1 MSLDFK
7 DKVAIVT
14 GSGNGI
20 GKGYALELAKRGA
33 KVVVNDLGGTVDG
46 SGGSL
51 SAADAVVQEIEAAGG
66 EAMANGANVAK
77 QEDVKAMVQATME
90 KWGRVDIL
98 INNAGILRDK
108 SFGKM
113 EWSDFEAVIN
123 VHLLG
128 SALCAHGVFPI
139 MKEQEFGRIVMTSSS
154 SGLFGNFGQTNYAAA
169 KMGVVGLMNT
179 LKLEGA
185 KYNVHTNSIAPTAT
199 TRMTEHLFPAEFA
212 EKLDPKY
219 IIPAVIFLASE
230 KKAKEYAKAKS
241 MNIDSIPYIKGWG
254 HQTGPITYKEKID
267 FSQDKDYIFPH
278 VKKAI
283 DDAFTRA
290 GMEGVK
296 DIDGIETH
304 DCFTST
310 EYMAIDHFGITKPG
324 ESWKAIESGEIEI
337 GGRIPINASGGLI
350 GLGHPVG
357 ATGVRMLLDCYKQ
370 CTNLAGEYQIENAK
384 NVSTLN
390 IGGSATTVVSF
401 VVGRTN

>member
-51 SAADAVVQEIEAAGG
+51 SAADAVVQEIESVGG

-77 QEDVKAMVQATME
+77 QEDVKAMVEATME
-90 KWGRVDIL
+90 KWGRVDVL

-128 SALCAHGVFPI
+128 SALCAHSVFPI

-199 TRMTEHLFPAEFA
+199 TRMTEHLFPAEFG

-230 KKAKEYAKAKS
+230 KAPNGEILEAGGGVVANTYVMETMGKYFGTDENFTAEAVA
-241 MNIDSIPYIKGWG
+241 NHWAEITDTTDARRLTQGGEVAIK
-254 HQTGPITYKEKID
+254 HFEKIQQ
-267 FSQDKDYIFPH
+267 S
-278 VKKAI
+278 
-283 DDAFTRA
+283 
-290 GMEGVK
+290 
-296 DIDGIETH
+296 
-304 DCFTST
+304 
-310 EYMAIDHFGITKPG
+310 
-324 ESWKAIESGEIEI
+324 ES
-337 GGRIPINASGGLI
+337 
-350 GLGHPVG
+350 
-357 ATGVRMLLDCYKQ
+357 
-370 CTNLAGEYQIENAK
+370 
-384 NVSTLN
+384 
-390 IGGSATTVVSF
+390 
-401 VVGRTN
+401 

>member
-128 SALCAHGVFPI
+128 SALCAHSVFPI

-230 KKAKEYAKAKS
+230 KAPNGEILEAGGGVVANTYVMETMGKYFGTDENFTAEAVA
-241 MNIDSIPYIKGWG
+241 NHWAEIADTTDARRLTQGGEVAIK
-254 HQTGPITYKEKID
+254 HFEKIQQ
-267 FSQDKDYIFPH
+267 S
-278 VKKAI
+278 
-283 DDAFTRA
+283 
-290 GMEGVK
+290 
-296 DIDGIETH
+296 
-304 DCFTST
+304 
-310 EYMAIDHFGITKPG
+310 
-324 ESWKAIESGEIEI
+324 ES
-337 GGRIPINASGGLI
+337 
-350 GLGHPVG
+350 
-357 ATGVRMLLDCYKQ
+357 
-370 CTNLAGEYQIENAK
+370 
-384 NVSTLN
+384 
-390 IGGSATTVVSF
+390 
-401 VVGRTN
+401 